1 MCMCLKKRKA
11 YTILVRVY
19 NKLNISM
26 LIHTHTNT
34 HTHTHTHTVSF
45 TSFQVGY
52 VFFRDVA
59 NQLSLT
65 LSTEYLISKPGEMA
79 EQESSVYI

>member
-26 LIHTHTNT
+26 LIHTHT
-34 HTHTHTHTVSF
+34 HTHTVSF
-45 TSFQVGY
+45 TSFQVGN

>member
-26 LIHTHTNT
+26 LIHTHT
-34 HTHTHTHTVSF
+34 HTHTHTVSF
-45 TSFQVGY
+45 TSFQVGN

>member
-11 YTILVRVY
+11 YTILVQVY

-26 LIHTHTNT
+26 LIHIHI
-34 HTHTHTHTVSF
+34 HTHTHTVSL
-45 TSFQVGY
+45 TSFQVGN

-59 NQLSLT
+59 NQLSLM